1 MSATIRFDEAKP
13 APDFNP
19 AREYAPESH
28 SARVNI
34 QRLLFEHVELSRQ
47 REVLEHLMEAKDFW
61 TMDLPLEAFIPLD
74 PKLDLES
81 VADGLVTNVL
91 KPSAAAIFTKN
102 VEERSRNVA
111 SWLLGRTPRMELV
124 DGLVDLQR
132 LVVVEDAALLTED
145 FDDDFLR
152 PVIEL
157 GKDFGLP
164 PHADPDNADYVA
176 VQEVAM
182 MVGWWSMPNS
192 TVKVFG
198 LMHEPVTDRWVW
210 LNCSTVDIIS
220 LEILQVVDGEV
231 GRDPEYRRRVA
242 LANADVAFHISAC
255 DRCGWYAGEPSSFG
269 TIGGDMF
276 TEAEFV
282 EGVASGDLELP
293 GVESLGYVQMQVEEA
308 CDLLEAEECDFASRE
323 DLLRLAVLNWI
334 SSEYPNISLE
344 DVPAIRLD
352 KTPKS

>member
-1 MSATIRFDEAKP
+1 MSVTIRFDEAKP
-13 APDFNP
+13 SPDFKP
-19 AREYAPESH
+19 IHEYAPDSQK
-28 SARVNI
+28 ARVNI
-34 QRLLFEHVELSRQ
+34 QRLLFEQVELSRQ

-61 TMDLPLEAFIPLD
+61 SMELPLEAFIPID
-74 PKLDLES
+74 PTLDLES

-91 KPSAAAIFTKN
+91 KPPAAAIFTNN

-111 SWLLGRTPRMELV
+111 SWLLGRTPRCELV

-145 FDDDFLR
+145 FDDDLLR

-164 PHADPDNADYVA
+164 PHADPDNGAYVA
-176 VQEVAM
+176 VQEIAM
-182 MVGWWSMPNS
+182 LVGWWSLPNS
-192 TVKVFG
+192 TSKEFG

-220 LEILQVVDGEV
+220 LEVLQVVDGDV

-242 LANADVAFHISAC
+242 LANADVVFHISAC
-255 DRCGWYAGEPSSFG
+255 DRCGWYAGEPSAFG

-282 EGVASGDLELP
+282 EGVASGVLELP
-293 GVESLGYVQMQVEEA
+293 GVESLGCLRMQVEEA
-308 CDLLEAEECDFASRE
+308 CDLLEDQECDFASRE

-334 SSEYPNISLE
+334 STKYPKISLE
-344 DVPAIRLD
+344 GIPAIRLEEA
-352 KTPKS
+352 PKP